1 MIFLEALGKSEYR
14 MKCHGSTTVGERGQV
29 VLPKNVRD
37 LFKIKP
43 GSTLIVIGAENR
55 GIESILLMKAEDV
68 TKMVSLLMDMEKLI
82 KKGGAKPS
90 AIEKEG
96 LKKIEALR
104 KSGLK
109 HAVKGRKKRR
119 G

>member
-1 MIFLEALGKSEYR
+1 MEALGKSDYK

-37 LFKIKP
+37 LFNIKP

-55 GIESILLMKAEDV
+55 GLESIILMKAEDV
-68 TKMVSLLMDMEKLI
+68 TKMFSYLMDLEKLI
-82 KKGGAKPS
+82 KKGKVKAGD
-90 AIEKEG
+90 IEKEG
-96 LKKIEALR
+96 LNKIEALK

-109 HAVKGRKKRR
+109 EAAKGKKR
-119 G
+119 